1 MRARLLFVMI
11 ASVGAV
17 SAATACSSPDVA
29 AESEAKRATQASAV
43 SISMFDKAGTSL
55 GTCSGTLVA
64 KDLVLT
70 AGHCA
75 AGAAK
80 WSITA
85 KGADATSEAN
95 RAVTPW
101 KAFGSDLSHPDHS
114 DVALLILDTP
124 IALDSYPAIATS
136 KLADGAKA
144 LRFSRASA
152 SAGEPASS
160 EIAVSNMTKKGFRLN
175 YAAKIDK
182 GAYLDTGGAIID
194 PKTGKIHGVVSGV
207 GNESGLLHIARTD
220 NFAKWITNAKSCTS
234 ATSLATRTYGT
245 TSSGGSSGWGGG
257 SSSWGG
263 GSGDWG
269 GYGGSGDKLDGGGAS
284 SGSSGSWTAA
294 PAARAR
300 RAPRRAPRAR
310 RAPRVPRAARRGAP
324 VRPAPPGARARAAAT
339 PAARAARAPASRRVK
354 AATVPACPAA
364 EPVAEAA
371 GPAAPAEAAA
381 TTTRPARAEAAE
393 PAAEAAAPA
402 AEAAAPAAEAAAP
415 AAPAEAT
422 ARTAGATRCAQARR
436 TAPSPTARPV
446 PARHAAAAEASP
458 GASTRQSTTA
468 TAPRVARRARERPRS
483 FASPCAVGGG
493 RATIEVRA
501 RVIPPDAALRAPRTD
516 SALRHARRRGSRS
529 SRRTHDGAALQGP
542 REGLRQE

>member
-1 MRARLLFVMI
+1 MRARLLFVTI
-11 ASVGAV
+11 ASAGAV

-43 SISMFDKAGTSL
+43 SVSMFDKAGASL

-64 KDLVLT
+64 KDVVLT

-85 KGADATSEAN
+85 RGADATSEAN

-101 KAFGSDLSHPDHS
+101 KAFGSDLSHPDHA

-144 LRFSRASA
+144 LRFSRAST

-160 EIAVSNMTKKGFRLN
+160 EIAVSSMTKKGFRLN

-182 GAYLDTGGAIID
+182 GAFLDTGGAIID

-220 NFAKWITNAKSCTS
+220 NFAKWITHAKSCAS

-245 TSSGGSSGWGGG
+245 SSGGSSGGSSSWGGGG

-284 SGSSGSWTAA
+284 SGSSGSMDGGAGSS
-294 PAARAR
+294 
-300 RAPRRAPRAR
+300 
-310 RAPRVPRAARRGAP
+310 GAP
-324 VRPAPPGARARAAAT
+324 GSSSGASGSSGT
-339 PAARAARAPASRRVK
+339 S
-354 AATVPACPAA
+354 
-364 EPVAEAA
+364 
-371 GPAAPAEAAA
+371 G
-381 TTTRPARAEAAE
+381 
-393 PAAEAAAPA
+393 
-402 AEAAAPAAEAAAP
+402 
-415 AAPAEAT
+415 
-422 ARTAGATRCAQARR
+422 TAGSSSGSSGSSGTSGSAGAGGSDTSGAGSSCPGV
-436 TAPSPTARPV
+436 PSC
-446 PARHAAAAEASP
+446 EGNDCP
-458 GASTRQSTTA
+458 GGQ
-468 TAPRVARRARERPRS
+468 
-483 FASPCAVGGG
+483 GGG
-493 RATIEVRA
+493 DPGSGSSGTSGSSGSDGTNGGGAEVCPGPPNCPEPDSQACSGAACGGCGGVAGCVDATIDYGNCASCGSSAGTGTSPVVR
-501 RVIPPDAALRAPRTD
+501 
-516 SALRHARRRGSRS
+516 
-529 SRRTHDGAALQGP
+529 
-542 REGLRQE
+542 

>member
-11 ASVGAV
+11 ASVGAA
-17 SAATACSSPDVA
+17 SAATACSSPDIA

-43 SISMFDKAGTSL
+43 SIAMFDKAGNSL
-55 GTCSGTLVA
+55 GSCSGTLVA

-101 KAFGSDLSHPDHS
+101 KAFGSDLSHPDHA
-114 DVALLILDTP
+114 DVALLVLDTP

-160 EIAVSNMTKKGFRLN
+160 EIAVSSMTKKGFRLN

-182 GAYLDTGGAIID
+182 GVFLDTGGAIID

-220 NFAKWITNAKSCTS
+220 SFAKWITHAKSCTS
-234 ATSLATRTYGT
+234 ATSLATRTYGS
-245 TSSGGSSGWGGG
+245 TSSGGSSWGG

-263 GSGDWG
+263 GSD
-269 GYGGSGDKLDGGGAS
+269 D
-284 SGSSGSWTAA
+284 
-294 PAARAR
+294 
-300 RAPRRAPRAR
+300 
-310 RAPRVPRAARRGAP
+310 
-324 VRPAPPGARARAAAT
+324 
-339 PAARAARAPASRRVK
+339 
-354 AATVPACPAA
+354 
-364 EPVAEAA
+364 
-371 GPAAPAEAAA
+371 
-381 TTTRPARAEAAE
+381 
-393 PAAEAAAPA
+393 
-402 AEAAAPAAEAAAP
+402 
-415 AAPAEAT
+415 
-422 ARTAGATRCAQARR
+422 
-436 TAPSPTARPV
+436 
-446 PARHAAAAEASP
+446 
-458 GASTRQSTTA
+458 
-468 TAPRVARRARERPRS
+468 
-483 FASPCAVGGG
+483 
-493 RATIEVRA
+493 
-501 RVIPPDAALRAPRTD
+501 
-516 SALRHARRRGSRS
+516 
-529 SRRTHDGAALQGP
+529 
-542 REGLRQE
+542 

>member
-11 ASVGAV
+11 ASAGAV

-43 SISMFDKAGTSL
+43 SISMFDKAGASL

-85 KGADATSEAN
+85 RGADATSEAN

-124 IALDSYPAIATS
+124 IALDAYPAIATS

-144 LRFSRASA
+144 VRFSRASA

-160 EIAVSNMTKKGFRLN
+160 EIAVSSMTKKGFRLN

-182 GAYLDTGGAIID
+182 GAFLDTGGAIID

-220 NFAKWITNAKSCTS
+220 NFAKWITHAKSCAT

-245 TSSGGSSGWGGG
+245 SSGGSSSWGGGG

-284 SGSSGSWTAA
+284 SGSSGSMDGGAGSSGTPGSSSGASGSSGTSGTPGSSSGSSGSSGTSGSA
-294 PAARAR
+294 GAGGGDTSGAGSSCPG
-300 RAPRRAPRAR
+300 
-310 RAPRVPRAARRGAP
+310 VPSCEGSDCPGVPGGGAP
-324 VRPAPPGARARAAAT
+324 GSGSSGT
-339 PAARAARAPASRRVK
+339 SG
-354 AATVPACPAA
+354 TS
-364 EPVAEAA
+364 
-371 GPAAPAEAAA
+371 GSDG
-381 TTTRPARAEAAE
+381 TN
-393 PAAEAAAPA
+393 
-402 AEAAAPAAEAAAP
+402 
-415 AAPAEAT
+415 
-422 ARTAGATRCAQARR
+422 
-436 TAPSPTARPV
+436 
-446 PARHAAAAEASP
+446 
-458 GASTRQSTTA
+458 
-468 TAPRVARRARERPRS
+468 
-483 FASPCAVGGG
+483 GGG
-493 RATIEVRA
+493 AEVCPGPPNCPEPDSQACSGAACGGCGGVAGCVDATIDYGNCASCGSSAGTGTSPVVR
-501 RVIPPDAALRAPRTD
+501 
-516 SALRHARRRGSRS
+516 
-529 SRRTHDGAALQGP
+529 
-542 REGLRQE
+542 